1 MKKKIF
7 FVLVVVGLVM
17 FLSSCRGL
25 KSAPPC
31 PAYSA
36 VELPVKAV

>member
-7 FVLVVVGLVM
+7 FVLVVIGLVV
-17 FLSSCRGL
+17 FLGSCRGL

-36 VELPVKAV
+36 VELPAKAI

>member
-7 FVLVVVGLVM
+7 FILVVIGFTL
-17 FLSSCRGL
+17 FLGSCRGL

-36 VELPVKAV
+36 VELPAKAV